1 MKPVSFLCGLAVASV
16 VSLTTSGL
24 NDARAEEASPTT
36 TSTAPELTFERYLL
50 DNGMEVIL
58 HQDDSAP
65 LVAVN
70 LWYHVGSGDE
80 TPGKTGFA
88 HLFEHMM
95 FQGAKHIGE
104 DVHFDLLKRIGASGI
119 NGTTNSDRTNYFE
132 VVPSN
137 QLETAL
143 WLESDRMG
151 YMLDLLNEKS
161 LANQRDVVRNERRQR
176 YDNVPYGKARFAVA
190 ETMFPEGHP
199 YRYMT
204 IGRHEDLEAASLED
218 VRKFF
223 NRWYAPSNATLVI
236 AGDFATDDAKAL
248 VTKWFGSFP
257 TLPKPD
263 HTAPAPVKLDANKR
277 VEVEDPFA
285 RLEQVQYV
293 WQSAPMLGEGDL
305 ALDGVAAVLSAD
317 GWGRLE
323 KRLKLDEGLVRYVA
337 AYQWGSGFSGTFNI
351 VAQLK
356 PGASRERV
364 EAIINEEVQRM
375 IDTPVEPQE
384 IKRMVLRAKS
394 GFVWRLET
402 LAGRADQLQFFNHY
416 TGDPGYLRTYVERLD
431 SLTPAQLQAAA
442 KNFLSAP
449 RVEVITVPK
458 GAQ

>member
-1 MKPVSFLCGLAVASV
+1 MKAPSLLCGLAVASV
-16 VSLTTSGL
+16 MTLTSTGL
-24 NDARAEEASPTT
+24 NPAHAEETAAPA
-36 TSTAPELTFERYLL
+36 TSNSPELNFERYLL

-58 HQDDSAP
+58 HQDNSAP

-151 YMLDLLNEKS
+151 YMLDLLNERS

-176 YDNVPYGKARFAVA
+176 YDNVPYGKARFAVS

-218 VRKFF
+218 VRGFF
-223 NRWYAPSNATLVI
+223 ARWYAPSNATLVI
-236 AGDFATDDAKAL
+236 AGDFAADGAKEL
-248 VTKWFGSFP
+248 VAKWFGSFP

-263 HTAPAPVKLDANKR
+263 HTAPPPVQLEANKR
-277 VEVEDPFA
+277 VEVEDSFA
-285 RLEQVQYV
+285 RLEQIQYV
-293 WQSAPMLGEGDL
+293 WQSAPMLGDGDL

-323 KRLKLDEGLVRYVA
+323 KRLKLEEGLVRSVS

-351 VAQLK
+351 VARLK

-364 EAIINEEVQRM
+364 ETIINEEVQRM
-375 IDTPVEPQE
+375 IDTPVEAQE
-384 IKRMVLRAKS
+384 LKRMVLRAKS
-394 GFVWRLET
+394 GFVWRLES

-416 TGDPGYLRTYVERLD
+416 TGDPGYLSQYVEELE
-431 SLTPAQLQAAA
+431 SLTPAKLQTAA
-442 KNFLSAP
+442 KTFLSAP
-449 RVEVITVPK
+449 RVEVITVPN
-458 GAQ
+458 GAK

>member
-1 MKPVSFLCGLAVASV
+1 MKAPSLLCGLAVASV
-16 VSLTTSGL
+16 MTLTSTGL
-24 NDARAEEASPTT
+24 NPAHAEETAAPA
-36 TSTAPELTFERYLL
+36 TSNSPELTFERYLL

-58 HQDDSAP
+58 HQDNSAP

-151 YMLDLLNEKS
+151 YMLDLLNERS

-176 YDNVPYGKARFAVA
+176 YDNVPYGKARFAVS

-218 VRKFF
+218 VRGFF
-223 NRWYAPSNATLVI
+223 ARWYAPSNATLVV
-236 AGDFATDDAKAL
+236 AGDFATDDAKEL
-248 VTKWFGSFP
+248 VAKWFGSFP
-257 TLPKPD
+257 TLPKPN
-263 HTAPAPVKLDANKR
+263 HTAPPPVKLEANKR
-277 VEVEDPFA
+277 VEVEDSFA

-293 WQSAPMLGEGDL
+293 WQSAPMLGDGDL
-305 ALDGVAAVLSAD
+305 ALDGVAAVLSAS

-323 KRLKLDEGLVRYVA
+323 KRLKLEEGLVRSVS

-351 VAQLK
+351 VARLK

-364 EAIINEEVQRM
+364 ETIINEEVQRM
-375 IDTPVEPQE
+375 IDTPVEAQE
-384 IKRMVLRAKS
+384 LKRMVLRAKS
-394 GFVWRLET
+394 GFVWRLES

-416 TGDPGYLRTYVERLD
+416 TGDPGYLSQYSEELE
-431 SLTPAQLQAAA
+431 SLTPAKLQTAA
-442 KNFLSAP
+442 KTFLSAP

-458 GAQ
+458 GAK